1 MKISQSAPAPL
12 SHQSKASEKSRNY
25 CEGIPGI
32 AKNVF
37 KKFGVYSRLPKKR
50 EMSGN
55 MGNIETLGD
64 LEVFLCLKRADL
76 LQYYDK

>member
-1 MKISQSAPAPL
+1 M
-12 SHQSKASEKSRNY
+12 HTYSRDN
-25 CEGIPGI
+25 
-32 AKNVF
+32 AL
-37 KKFGVYSRLPKKR
+37 KKFGVYSRFPEKR

-76 LQYYDK
+76 LQYYDKFLISLGFEHCFIRMGFIKA